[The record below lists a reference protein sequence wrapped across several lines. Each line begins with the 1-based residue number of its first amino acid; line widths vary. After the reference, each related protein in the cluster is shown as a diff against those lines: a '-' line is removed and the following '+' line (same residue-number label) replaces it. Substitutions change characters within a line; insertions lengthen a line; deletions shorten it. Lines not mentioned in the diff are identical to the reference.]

1 MKLLHCADLHLD
13 SKMTSILDKERA
25 RERKAEL
32 LHTFQDMISYAVQ
45 NNIFHILIAGDL
57 FDTGNISA
65 GARKLVISEITGHP
79 DIRFYYLRG
88 NHDRDNFLSS
98 MESIPDNLMLFSTEW
113 TSYTLSDE
121 GTNHPVVLSG
131 IELAKGNSENVYN
144 TLVLDSENI
153 NLVTL
158 HGQEYETGT
167 KDKAEIIRLRELQNK
182 GIDYLALGHVHAY
195 KRGKL
200 DGRGIYCY
208 PGCLEGRGF
217 DECGQHG
224 FVVLDI
230 DEKKQTVSDTFVP
243 FAKRQLYTVEVDVTG
258 CGHSA
263 EMAEC
268 IKKQL
273 AEASCK
279 KTDLIKVILT
289 GALDVSSEK
298 NINYLVQYFSGDF
311 YFVKIYD
318 ETTLKVE
325 PADYRNDES
334 LKGEYVR
341 TVLSAEDITEEEKA
355 SVIRLGLQIL
365 GNEEVLL

>member
-32 LHTFQDMISYAVQ
+32 LHTFQDMVSYAVQ

-65 GARKLVISEITGHP
+65 SARKLVISEITGHP

-113 TSYTLSDE
+113 TSYTLSNKWIE
-121 GTNHPVVLSG
+121 HPVVLSG
-131 IELAKGNSENVYN
+131 IELAKDNSENVYN

-230 DEKKQTVSDTFVP
+230 DEKKQTISDTFVS

-298 NINYLVQYFSGDF
+298 NINYLVQHFSGDF